1 MAPDTPE
8 KEPEMQDTPPC
19 QPPVNAGTFWCRL
32 FILFDEVFELV
43 KDYLNALKKEG
54 NYSWAD
60 IENMS
65 GIPEATARKIFSGE
79 TADPRLET
87 VVKLVIAMGG
97 NMDGCRIGFDA
108 GGSDRK
114 VSATITLKESCEMRV
129 EDQKEYIASLKR
141 DKNILGIACA
151 VMVGALIL
159 LLILDII
166 IASSGQIQL

>member
-1 MAPDTPE
+1 MAPDAPE

-32 FILFDEVFELV
+32 FILFDEVFNLV

-97 NMDGCRIGFDA
+97 NMDDA
-108 GGSDRK
+108 INSQK
-114 VSATITLKESCEMRV
+114 KKEIETSATITLKESCEMRV